1 MAKTQML
8 DCHIPDQ
15 AGSFVQ
21 RSMFRPR
28 HAAGFTLIELLAAFT
43 IMGLALALVPIA
55 YSKLNQSIEYK
66 SVNRAFINQ
75 VSDARLK
82 AMTTGRSSAVRI
94 DLEHKTFGVDNRL
107 AHKWPSS
114 YLVSA
119 EVANQEIQAGKIASI
134 RFYPDGSSTGGSVT
148 VLRAPGDG
156 VRFRIDWLTGRLTQ
170 EAPHAP

>member
-1 MAKTQML
+1 MVKTRIL
-8 DCHIPDQ
+8 DCRTPDQ
-15 AGSFVQ
+15 IGGHVQ
-21 RSMFRPR
+21 RFMLRPK
-28 HAAGFTLIELLAAFT
+28 HSAGFTLIELLVAFT
-43 IMGLALALVPIA
+43 IMGIALALVPMA

-66 SVNRAFINQ
+66 SVNRAFINE

-82 AMTTGRSSAVRI
+82 AMTTGQSSAVRI
-94 DLEHKTFGVDNRL
+94 DLEHKTFGVDNQL
-107 AHKWPSS
+107 SHKWPSS
-114 YLVSA
+114 YLVRA
-119 EVANQEIQAGKIASI
+119 EVANQEIRAGKIASI